1 MNINSHSIFAGLS
14 GQVKCEISK
23 AVFYFCLSYKE
34 LNRSMLYIIT
44 LKIIQTL
51 FCKENTGEGP
61 VDSNNCDYF

>member
-1 MNINSHSIFAGLS
+1 
-14 GQVKCEISK
+14 
-23 AVFYFCLSYKE
+23 
-34 LNRSMLYIIT
+34 MLYIIT